1 MHYVKKE
8 SETSSRKPEGNPG
21 KGIVKTEKRPEKER
35 AKERRRRGTVETKG
49 YKTQVK
55 EE

>member
-21 KGIVKTEKRPEKER
+21 KGIVKTEKRPEKQRE
-35 AKERRRRGTVETKG
+35 KERGRRGTVETEG
-49 YKTQVK
+49 YKNPV
-55 EE
+55 